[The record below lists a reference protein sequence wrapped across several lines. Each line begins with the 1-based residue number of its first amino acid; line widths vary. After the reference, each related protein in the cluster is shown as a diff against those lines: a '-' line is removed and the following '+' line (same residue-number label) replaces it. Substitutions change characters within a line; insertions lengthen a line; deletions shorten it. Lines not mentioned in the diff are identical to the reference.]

1 MKIQGC
7 CIYSLNTY
15 LTFIFSYQHSIQY
28 AQCCMSTE
36 SQFLLLILQLNM
48 HIFLF
53 KLWNIN
59 KIQHIFLKL
68 EPGFKF
74 QICVRHNYLYVSFS
88 VDLHWCL
95 INIFHTTTLIFVM
108 FLSKLRDF
116 YFQNMFF
123 HITCLVL
130 NITEVLYAYSV
141 TVLFT
146 CNDHYNDYQTDEYPS
161 VYQSIVELYRWDT
174 GQHWGINTLCYI
186 ITYY

>member
-1 MKIQGC
+1 LWRTQIWNLNPSSSFKNMCCILLIFHNLNRNICMFNCSISSHRSMKIQGC

-15 LTFIFSYQHSIQY
+15 LTFIFSYKQIIQY

-68 EPGFKF
+68 ELGFKF

-95 INIFHTTTLIFVM
+95 ICM
-108 FLSKLRDF
+108 FNCSISSKNWDSVDMQHCAYCIL
-116 YFQNMFF
+116 
-123 HITCLVL
+123 CL
-130 NITEVLYAYSV
+130 
-141 TVLFT
+141 
-146 CNDHYNDYQTDEYPS
+146 
-161 VYQSIVELYRWDT
+161 
-174 GQHWGINTLCYI
+174 
-186 ITYY
+186 